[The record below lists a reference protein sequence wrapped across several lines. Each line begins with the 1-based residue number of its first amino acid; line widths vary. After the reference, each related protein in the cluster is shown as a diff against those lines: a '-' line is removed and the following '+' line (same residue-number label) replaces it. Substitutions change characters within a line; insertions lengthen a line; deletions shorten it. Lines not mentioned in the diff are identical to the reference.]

1 MTSGTGDA
9 IRLDNSLR
17 LPVRGASVMGAVD
30 PGEIVHINV
39 ITRRRPDAPPLPGP
53 PYWTTTPRGRRRF
66 LSREEFGER
75 FGSTQEDLDIVADFA
90 ARHDL
95 AVAES
100 SRARRSVLI
109 SGSAG
114 AMERALGVTLQY
126 YEAGP
131 ERYRGHDGYVSI
143 PADLAGVIEGVLGL
157 DNRRL
162 GWRASNGG
170 SGGTPITPLDVA
182 KAYNF
187 PENLDAS
194 GQTIG
199 ILEFA
204 GGFVVDD
211 SGRPT
216 DVDAYISALH
226 IPLPVVQVGYGYN
239 ILSSQGDSQYSP
251 DLEVTGDIVIA
262 GCVAQGA
269 TIVLYFGPGIPDA
282 MQGQLPKPNELDW
295 SMLLLAAIHDSVN
308 KPSVLS
314 ISWGAPENLWPST
327 AIGLLGPLFAEANI
341 MGITILASS
350 GDYGASGY
358 PMTDP
363 NADGQPHVHY
373 PASDPHVTGCG
384 GTKYVVDP
392 FDELTWNDN
401 LSGGGA
407 TGGGVSTHFQDSS
420 WYPYQEGI
428 VIYPWQEG
436 QPNPITP
443 SGRGVPDIAGNASPS
458 SGYDIIFYGKAL
470 SAYPYGLFGG
480 TSAVAP
486 FYAGLIAVIN
496 SVAPITVGE
505 LNSMLYESGE
515 TGMFRDVIDEG
526 NNNFES
532 VEGYVVGYVAMPG
545 WDACTGWGSI
555 NGNALLTLMLSRNAG
570 CVATF
575 RTWVENA
582 AKALGIWQ

>member
-9 IRLDNSLR
+9 VRLDNSLR
-17 LPVRGASVMGAVD
+17 VPARGASVIGAVD
-30 PGEIVHINV
+30 PDEIIHVNV

-53 PYWTTTPRGRRRF
+53 PYWTTTSRGRRRF

-75 FGSTQEDLDIVADFA
+75 FGSTQEDLDIVTDFA
-90 ARHDL
+90 VRHDL
-95 AVAES
+95 AVAET

-126 YEAGP
+126 YQTGS
-131 ERYRGHDGYVSI
+131 ERYRGHDGYVHV
-143 PADLAGVIEGVLGL
+143 PAELAGVIEGVLGL

-187 PENLDAS
+187 PEDLDAS

-211 SGRPT
+211 SGNPS
-216 DVDAYISALH
+216 DVDTYIRDLG
-226 IPLPVVQVGYGYN
+226 IPLPVVKVGYGQN
-239 ILSSQGDSQYSP
+239 TPLGNSQNSP

-314 ISWGAPENLWPST
+314 ISWSAPENLWPST

-341 MGITILASS
+341 MGITVLASS

-358 PMTDP
+358 PETDP
-363 NADGQPHVHY
+363 HFDGQPHVHY
-373 PASDPHVTGCG
+373 PASDPLVTGCG
-384 GTKYVVDP
+384 GTKFVMSP
-392 FDELTWNDN
+392 FDELTWNDYP
-401 LSGGGA
+401 SGGA
-407 TGGGVSTHFQDSS
+407 TGGGVSSHFQDSS
-420 WYPYQEGI
+420 WYPWQEGI
-428 VIYPWQEG
+428 QIYPWHEG
-436 QPNPITP
+436 QLIGSTP

-458 SGYDIIFYGKAL
+458 TGYDIVFYGQAL
-470 SAYPYGLFGG
+470 STYPYGLFGG

-496 SVAPITVGE
+496 SVAPVTVGY
-505 LNSMLYESGE
+505 LNSILYESG
-515 TGMFRDVIDEG
+515 GPAMFHDVFDQW
-526 NNNFES
+526 NNNYS
-532 VEGYVVGYVAMPG
+532 TVAGYVAVKG

-555 NGNALLTLMLSRNAG
+555 NGGALLTLMLSRNAG

-575 RTWVENA
+575 RTWVENV